1 MRARWKTMDRKVTDF
16 SAWER
21 ATLERFA
28 REAADKL
35 QEQAD
40 QLEQLRGDLKT
51 AIEAYRDLV
60 RKLKVTS

>member
-1 MRARWKTMDRKVTDF
+1 MRARWNTMDRKVTDF

-21 ATLERFA
+21 TTLERFA